1 MTTKTPT
8 AEFPVFTDNTC
19 DTEHFKT
26 RLAAYCNQ
34 YIMEIA
40 KPIMERCADLYTDP
54 AIVKLVDL
62 WFEADRQYNHKRQ
75 SYLVQWSQYNP
86 DDECSFEPIDSY
98 KWADEKRQA
107 YRAALDALLV
117 R

>member
-1 MTTKTPT
+1 MTTTQT
-8 AEFPVFTDNTC
+8 AKFPVFTDNTS
-19 DTEHFKT
+19 EMNEFVLH
-26 RLAAYCNQ
+26 LAAYCNQ
-34 YIMEIA
+34 YVMEIA
-40 KPIMERCADLYTDP
+40 KPIMERAADLYSDP

-62 WFEADRQYNHKRQ
+62 WFEADRQYSHKRQ

-86 DDECSFEPIDSY
+86 DDEYSCEPIDSY

-107 YRAALDALLV
+107 YRMALDALLV